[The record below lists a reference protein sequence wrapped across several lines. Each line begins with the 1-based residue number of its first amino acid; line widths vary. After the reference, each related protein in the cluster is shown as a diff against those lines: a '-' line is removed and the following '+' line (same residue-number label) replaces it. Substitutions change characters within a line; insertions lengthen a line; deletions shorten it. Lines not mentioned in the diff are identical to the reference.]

1 MARTPA
7 FPEAIPL
14 GPLSALLRR
23 SLLARQGSAL
33 DRGCVKTSARF
44 HTGLF
49 RSLLRGLRAFRV
61 EKITNNLALLDRL
74 KNFGEFLHGLDPER
88 SLVGQKSRIPRR
100 DFETEKSGLLLDI
113 CNGERLV
120 CLVFNKTNISRFMRK
135 LYGAPLE
142 FHFWLVS
149 GPAAANG
156 RQFRNPILAEN
167 PTNAAG
173 WEKSSF
179 QDRLRTW
186 KNVRCRRHI
195 RKATSQL
202 IAEQFRNGVGAFL
215 KRPVR
220 GLTVAK
226 PTLERLASEDD
237 LFVPRSKPGEHQIGV
252 IIRALLARWFP
263 R

>member
-173 WEKSSF
+173 WESHLSKIVFERGKTFVAGVTFVKRRHNLLPSSSETAWARF
-179 QDRLRTW
+179 L
-186 KNVRCRRHI
+186 NVRCGGLPSQNLHSKGLLPRTIFLFRVPSPVNI
-195 RKATSQL
+195 RL
-202 IAEQFRNGVGAFL
+202 V
-215 KRPVR
+215 
-220 GLTVAK
+220 
-226 PTLERLASEDD
+226 
-237 LFVPRSKPGEHQIGV
+237 
-252 IIRALLARWFP
+252 
-263 R
+263 